1 MDLRQVRYFVAVYEE
16 GSFSRAA
23 AREHCT
29 QPGISVQIQKLEN
42 EFNQKLFDRQARGV
56 VPTLAGRHLYSS
68 CAGVLEG
75 LRSARQRMLDLG
87 GNIGG
92 SLRIGVAPTLCLDAL
107 PRVLPQFLTAHPYVE
122 VRVSEAFS
130 GTLTG
135 WVVDGELDVAI
146 VTEPSHQLGLTTTPF
161 FRDELVMVMS
171 AERAAHAPRPRCWA
185 DLRGVNLVLPSEK
198 HGLRQLV
205 RTQAGLSGLPG
216 RTVEVDGMLATL
228 ELVRTS
234 DWVTVLPVC
243 AVLEKIE
250 RGELVAERFD
260 DNGVYLDFYLIHANG
275 EPVSVAAQGL
285 LEALRQAAGQISSQ
299 WRSMGADQPGGR
311 TSRVAAPRS
320 LQGKGQKLKRGKA

>member
-1 MDLRQVRYFVAVYEE
+1 MDLRQIRYFVAVYEE

-29 QPGISVQIQKLEN
+29 QPGISVQIQKLEA
-42 EFNQKLFDRQARGV
+42 ELTQKLFERQARGV
-56 VPTLAGRHLYSS
+56 VPTLAGRHFYSS
-68 CAGVLEG
+68 CAGVLES
-75 LRSARQRMLDLG
+75 LRTARQRMLDLA

-92 SLRIGVAPTLCLDAL
+92 SLRIGVAPTLCLNAL
-107 PRVLPQFLTAHPYVE
+107 PRVLPQFLADHPYVE

-146 VTEPSHQLGLTTTPF
+146 VTEPSHQLGLTTNAF

-171 AERAAHAPRPRCWA
+171 PQRAAQLPRPRCWE
-185 DLRGVNLVLPSEK
+185 DLRGLNLVLPSEK
-198 HGLRQLV
+198 HGLRQMV
-205 RTQAGLSGLPG
+205 RTQAGLSGSPG

-243 AVLEKIE
+243 AVLEKVE
-250 RGELVAERFD
+250 RGELVAERFAD
-260 DNGVYLDFYLIHANG
+260 GGVHLDFYLVHGNS
-275 EPVSVAAQGL
+275 EPVSVAAQSL
-285 LEALRQAAGQISSQ
+285 LGALRQAAGQISSQ
-299 WRSMGADQPGGR
+299 WRSMGAIQSAR
-311 TSRVAAPRS
+311 PRS
-320 LQGKGQKLKRGKA
+320 PVKPSRQVKKGKQGDKA